1 MRESGEKMKL
11 LLIDGNSIM
20 NRAFY
25 GIRALSTK
33 DGVFTNAIFGFI
45 NILEKELANE
55 KPDAAAVAFDLR
67 APTFRHK
74 AYELYKA
81 NRKGMPDELAMQM
94 PLIKEILGYM
104 GISCLEKEGYE
115 ADDII
120 GTLSSICD
128 KAGDECVIITG
139 DKDDLQLVS
148 DTVTCKLTVTKG
160 GSNETVAYT
169 PAVFFEKYGFEPKKL
184 IDLKALW
191 GDTSDNIPGVAKVGE
206 KTATDLVSRFG
217 TVEEIYENLDT
228 LDIKD
233 TLKARLI
240 EGKESAFLSKSLAT
254 IMLDM
259 PLDLSVS
266 DLKIREKD
274 TKNLLE
280 IYTKLELRKFA
291 AALMEETPCEAVLT
305 ECVSV
310 MTEDEVANF
319 VKNCQKVA
327 VLVENDSV
335 FASDGK
341 KVIEFSSSLAT
352 PLLECETPLVL
363 IGVKDFLGQIGKID
377 ESRVAFDI
385 LLAGYL
391 LDPGASSYK
400 AEGLALEYLGVNAPD
415 GASCALN
422 MIKLAEVMGK
432 KLEELGMT
440 ALYRD
445 IELPLSFVLY
455 NMEKR
460 GVLADRQALE
470 TLGQSLEKSISELEK
485 AIYDLSGEEFNINS
499 PKQLGEVL
507 FDKLGLPGGKK
518 GKNGAYKTDADR
530 LQKLAVNYPIVKLVL
545 DYRQLA
551 KLKSTYTDGLVKV
564 IEEDGRIHSTF
575 NQTVTVT
582 GRISSTEPNLQNI
595 PVRTELG
602 RELRRMF
609 VAGEGNVLV
618 DADYSQIELRVL
630 AHMAEDAVMVKAF
643 TDGEDIHSITAS
655 QVFGIVTP
663 ETRSK
668 AKAVN
673 FGIVYGI
680 SAFGLADDIG
690 VSNKEARAYIEA
702 YFDKYT
708 GIKTFL
714 DKTVE
719 DAVSDGFVTT
729 LFGRRR
735 YMPELSSSNFMVR
748 SFGERAARNT
758 PIQGTAADIIKYA
771 MVKTEKALEGL
782 GAKLI
787 LQVHDELIIECP
799 ENEVEEVKEILC
811 REMEGAAKLKVPL
824 KVDVGVGKSWYDAK

>member
-1 MRESGEKMKL
+1 MKL

-33 DGVFTNAIFGFI
+33 DGIFTNAIFGFI
-45 NILEKELANE
+45 NILEKELAAE

-74 AYELYKA
+74 AYDLYKA
-81 NRKGMPDELAMQM
+81 NRKGMPEELAMQM
-94 PLIKEILGYM
+94 PLIKDILSFM
-104 GISCLEKEGYE
+104 GITYLEKEGYE

-120 GTLSSICD
+120 GTLAAMCD
-128 KAGDECVIITG
+128 KQGDKCVIITG
-139 DKDDLQLVS
+139 DRDDLQLVS
-148 DTVTCKLTVTKG
+148 DNVTCKLTVTKG
-160 GSNETVAYT
+160 GSNETVSYT

-191 GDTSDNIPGVAKVGE
+191 GDSSDNIPGVAKVGE
-206 KTATDLVSRFG
+206 KTATELVTKFG
-217 TVEEIYENLDT
+217 TVEEIYENIDS

-233 TLKARLI
+233 TLRARLI
-240 EGKESAFLSKSLAT
+240 EGKDSAFLSKQLAT
-254 IMLDM
+254 IVQDM
-259 PLDLSVS
+259 PLDVGIS
-266 DLKIREKD
+266 DLAIKEKD

-291 AALMEETPCEAVLT
+291 AALMDEAPTETAAT
-305 ECVSV
+305 QSRTV
-310 MTEDEVANF
+310 MTEKEVSDF
-319 VKNCQKVA
+319 VGKCKRVSVVA
-327 VLVENDSV
+327 SEDSIFV
-335 FASDGK
+335 SDGSE
-341 KVIEFSSSLAT
+341 VIEFSVSLAT
-352 PLLECETPLVL
+352 PLLEANTQLVL
-363 IGVKDFLGQIGKID
+363 VGVKDFMQHIGEID
-377 ESRVAFDI
+377 GGRVSFDI
-385 LLAGYL
+385 LLAAYL

-400 AEGLALEYLGVNAPD
+400 AEGLILEYLGVNAGD
-415 GASCALN
+415 CASQAVL
-422 MIKLAEVMGK
+422 MLKLADVMSA
-432 KLEELGMT
+432 KLVEFGMEK
-440 ALYRD
+440 LYSD

-460 GVLADRQALE
+460 GVLADRQALQ
-470 TLGQSLEKSISELEK
+470 TLGESLAKSIEK
-485 AIYDLSGEEFNINS
+485 EEKLIYDMSGEQFNINS

-530 LQKLAVNYPIVKLVL
+530 LQKLAVDYPIVKLVL
-545 DYRQLA
+545 DYRQLS

-564 IEEDGRIHSTF
+564 IAENGRIHSSF

-630 AHMAEDAVMVKAF
+630 AHMADDAVMVKAF
-643 TDGEDIHSITAS
+643 TEDKDIHSITAS
-655 QVFGIVTP
+655 QVFGVELDNVTP
-663 ETRSK
+663 EMRSK

-680 SAFGLADDIG
+680 SAFGLAEDIG
-690 VSNKEARAYIEA
+690 VSNKEAKAYIEA
-702 YFDKYT
+702 YFEKYT
-708 GIKTFL
+708 GIKHFL

-719 DAVSDGFVTT
+719 NAANDGYVTT

-771 MVKTEKALEGL
+771 MVRTEKALEGL
-782 GAKLI
+782 KAKLI

-799 ENEVEEVKEILC
+799 EDETQKVKEILR
-811 REMEGAAKLKVPL
+811 REMEGAADLSVPL
-824 KVDVGVGKSWYDAK
+824 KVDIGVGKSWYDAK

>member
-1 MRESGEKMKL
+1 
-11 LLIDGNSIM
+11 M

-25 GIRALSTK
+25 GIRTLSTK
-33 DGVFTNAIFGFI
+33 DGIFTNAIFGFI
-45 NILEKELANE
+45 NILEKELSAE
-55 KPDAAAVAFDLR
+55 KPDGVAVAFDLR

-74 AYELYKA
+74 AYDLYKA
-81 NRKGMPDELAMQM
+81 NRKGMPEELAMQM
-94 PLIKEILGYM
+94 PLIKEILSLM
-104 GISCLEKEGYE
+104 GIACLEKEGYE

-120 GTLSSICD
+120 GTLASMCD
-128 KAGDECVIITG
+128 KAGDKCVIITG

-148 DTVTCKLTVTKG
+148 SNVTCKLTVTKG
-160 GSNETVAYT
+160 GANETVAYT
-169 PAVFFEKYGFEPKKL
+169 PAVFFEKYGFEPRKL

-206 KTATDLVSRFG
+206 KTATDLVTRFG
-217 TVEEIYENLDT
+217 TVEEIYANIDT

-233 TLKARLI
+233 TLKVRLT
-240 EGKESAFLSKSLAT
+240 EGRESAFLSKELAT
-254 IMLDM
+254 IVQDV
-259 PLDLSVS
+259 PLDLDIS
-266 DLKIREKD
+266 DLAIGHKD
-274 TKNLLE
+274 TQKLLE
-280 IYTKLELRKFA
+280 TYTRLELRKFA
-291 AALMEETPCEAVLT
+291 AALMEDEPKEAVSVT
-305 ECVSV
+305 CETV
-310 MTEDEVANF
+310 MTEKEVSDF
-319 VKNCQKVA
+319 VKKSERVSVIA
-327 VLVENDSV
+327 DGDSV
-335 FASDGK
+335 FVSDGNE
-341 KVIEFSSSLAT
+341 VIEFSVSLAT
-352 PLLECETPLVL
+352 PLLEAKTPLVL
-363 IGVKDFLGQIGKID
+363 LGVKEFLRQIGEID
-377 ESRVAFDI
+377 ESKVAFDL

-391 LDPGASSYK
+391 LDAGASSYK
-400 AEGLALEYLGVNAPD
+400 AEGLILEYLGITAGD
-415 GASCALN
+415 GASQAFY
-422 MIKLAEVMGK
+422 MIKLADVMMCR
-432 KLEELGMT
+432 LVELGMES
-440 ALYRD
+440 LYRE

-470 TLGQSLEKSISELEK
+470 TLGQGLAKSIDELE
-485 AIYDLSGEEFNINS
+485 ALIYDMSGERFNINS

-564 IEEDGRIHSTF
+564 IEGDGRIHSSF

-609 VAGEGNVLV
+609 VADEGKVFV

-630 AHMAEDAVMVKAF
+630 AHMADDAVMVKAF
-643 TDGEDIHSITAS
+643 TDDEDIHSITAS
-655 QVFGIVTP
+655 QVFGVVTP

-690 VSNKEARAYIEA
+690 VSNKEAKAYIEA
-702 YFDKYT
+702 YFEKYT

-719 DAVSDGFVTT
+719 DAAADGFVTT

-771 MVKTEKALEGL
+771 MVRTEKALEGL
-782 GAKLI
+782 NAKLI

-799 ENEVEEVKEILC
+799 EAEVEKVKEIIR
-811 REMEGAAKLKVPL
+811 REMEGAADLSVPL
-824 KVDVGVGKSWYDAK
+824 KVDIGVGKSWYDAK